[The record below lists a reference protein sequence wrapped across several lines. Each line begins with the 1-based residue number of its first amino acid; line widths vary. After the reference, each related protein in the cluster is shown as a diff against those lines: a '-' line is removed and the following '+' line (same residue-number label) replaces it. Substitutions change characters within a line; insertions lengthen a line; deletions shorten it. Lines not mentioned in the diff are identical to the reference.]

1 MKTANKPDQLTHPQT
16 IIDEHLRS
24 ALKPHAKQLLEAA
37 ARDKALE
44 AEMDKAHPDGAKRE
58 AEQLFERACNGDR
71 ESDGI
76 LVSAGGTAGFIESRS
91 RFFDLA
97 RGKFRTTAKNDAA
110 LWDKAAPAALGAL
123 DAALAVIVGQWK
135 TTLETLG
142 EEPRPT
148 SWETRI
154 AQMRRAVEKTP
165 FNARELMHGT
175 NWQIESNGLRSVL
188 Q

>member
-1 MKTANKPDQLTHPQT
+1 MKKPDQLTHPQT
-16 IIDEHLRS
+16 IIDDHLRS
-24 ALKPHAKQLLEAA
+24 ALKPFAKQLLEAA
-37 ARDKALE
+37 AHDKQLE

-71 ESDGI
+71 EADGI

-97 RGKFRTTAKNDAA
+97 RGKCRAAAKKDADI
-110 LWDKAAPAALGAL
+110 WDKAAPAAVAAL
-123 DAALAVIVGQWK
+123 DAALAVIVTQWNK
-135 TTLETLG
+135 ALETLG
-142 EEPRPT
+142 EELRPS
-148 SWETRI
+148 SWEIRI
-154 AQMRRAVEKTP
+154 AQMRRAIGQTP

-175 NWQIESNGLRSVL
+175 HWQIESLGLRNVL